1 MGTGAPIGDNSVSKR
16 ERSQAGLMTAEREQ
30 SQGESL
36 KYDVRYKMAD
46 VCRLSCFYQEL
57 NKKGTMKKE
66 TLARAKELEKDI
78 QQMEFALSYYK
89 RGQWSHW
96 DINDRASSF
105 HFEFC
110 KNWSHRDADMQDLPT
125 WLNKPLMEVVEREM
139 ERCKHE
145 LETLGS
151 EQEEINMKPGDEIP
165 DKTKDGIQAS
175 DIREDEWKLPKKK
188 KRPKVLSMFYA
199 LLLCLF
205 YVALSIGV
213 NILSHKL
220 FGLYCGIDS
229 ITFSMVFTII
239 WVLCYIHISED

>member
-1 MGTGAPIGDNSVSKR
+1 MN
-16 ERSQAGLMTAEREQ
+16 
-30 SQGESL
+30 
-36 KYDVRYKMAD
+36 
-46 VCRLSCFYQEL
+46 
-57 NKKGTMKKE
+57 KE

-96 DINDRASSF
+96 GINDSASSF

-110 KNWSHRDADMQDLPT
+110 KNWSHNSADMQDLPT
-125 WLNKPLMEVVEREM
+125 WLNKPLMEVVEREL

-151 EQEEINMKPGDEIP
+151 EQESNSDTTANELHESFVPADEEEQP
-165 DKTKDGIQAS
+165 
-175 DIREDEWKLPKKK
+175 KK
-188 KRPKVLSMFYA
+188 KRPKIFSMFYA
-199 LLLCLF
+199 LMMCLF
-205 YVALSIGV
+205 YVALTIGI

-229 ITFSMVFTII
+229 ITFSMAFSIV
-239 WVLCYIHISED
+239 WVLCYIYISED

>member
-1 MGTGAPIGDNSVSKR
+1 MDK
-16 ERSQAGLMTAEREQ
+16 
-30 SQGESL
+30 
-36 KYDVRYKMAD
+36 D
-46 VCRLSCFYQEL
+46 
-57 NKKGTMKKE
+57 

-96 DINDRASSF
+96 EYANDRASSF

-125 WLNKPLMEVVEREM
+125 WLNKPLMEVVEREL
-139 ERCKHE
+139 ERCKTE
-145 LETLGS
+145 LETLGC

-165 DKTKDGIQAS
+165 DKTKGGIQAS
-175 DIREDEWKLPKKK
+175 PVREDERKLPKKK
-188 KRPKVLSMFYA
+188 RPKMLSMFYA

-205 YVALSIGV
+205 WVALAIGA

-220 FGLYCGIDS
+220 FGLYCGLDS

-239 WVLCYIHISED
+239 WVLCYIQIPED

>member
-1 MGTGAPIGDNSVSKR
+1 MN
-16 ERSQAGLMTAEREQ
+16 
-30 SQGESL
+30 
-36 KYDVRYKMAD
+36 
-46 VCRLSCFYQEL
+46 
-57 NKKGTMKKE
+57 KE

-96 DINDRASSF
+96 EYANDRASSF

-125 WLNKPLMEVVEREM
+125 WLNKPMMEVVEREL

-151 EQEEINMKPGDEIP
+151 EQESNSDTTANELHESFVPADEEEQP
-165 DKTKDGIQAS
+165 
-175 DIREDEWKLPKKK
+175 KK
-188 KRPKVLSMFYA
+188 KRPKIFSIFYA
-199 LLLCLF
+199 LLMCLF
-205 YVALSIGV
+205 YVALAIGT

-229 ITFSMVFTII
+229 ITFSMAFFII
-239 WVLCYIHISED
+239 WVLCYIYISED

>member
-1 MGTGAPIGDNSVSKR
+1 MN
-16 ERSQAGLMTAEREQ
+16 
-30 SQGESL
+30 
-36 KYDVRYKMAD
+36 
-46 VCRLSCFYQEL
+46 
-57 NKKGTMKKE
+57 KE

-125 WLNKPLMEVVEREM
+125 WLNKPLMEVVERKL

-151 EQEEINMKPGDEIP
+151 EHEGNP
-165 DKTKDGIQAS
+165 DKTANEIHESSVSA
-175 DIREDEWKLPKKK
+175 DEEEQPKR
-188 KRPKVLSMFYA
+188 KRPKILSMFYA
-199 LLLCLF
+199 LLMCMF
-205 YVALSIGV
+205 YLALSIGV

-220 FGLYCGIDS
+220 FGLYCGLDS
-229 ITFSMVFTII
+229 ITFSMVLAIVWT
-239 WVLCYIHISED
+239 LCYLSITED